1 MTMFFAVQF
10 WMMAAPDSALPEKPV
25 RPPISMAPSFARI
38 ATSSSELSVRW
49 SVLMTQPARPPRSL
63 TPVSFAI
70 SPDAVTVPPVAWQFS
85 TSVPSSPPM
94 RTPAHWA
101 KMSLEPVSA
110 TIAAP
115 SQFLMSF
122 PLMAPTRPPTIVA
135 AAIRL
140 FSPERSTS
148 SMTASPG
155 DIASKGTGFK
165 AACHCGIRDLK
176 VRRKCIPGDHAK
188 EPGAIGTGVL
198 DAGKACFRMA
208 LPIESSREGCRL
220 AGVLLILLSRRKGQS
235 LQYRG
240 GRCPRSGQSFRPGS
254 VGWQRAATPSQ
265 SAREPRR
272 FRFPLHSVKSL
283 PHRPGQNTR
292 VPSAACL
299 QTEVTLQAYCCA
311 LFSFAASS
319 QWMRSDLLSMA
330 R

>member
-101 KMSLEPVSA
+101 KMSLEPVST

-148 SMTASPG
+148 STTASPG
-155 DIASKGTGFK
+155 GIASKGTGFK
-165 AACHCGIRDLK
+165 AACHRGIRDLK

-198 DAGKACFRMA
+198 DAGKACYRLA

-220 AGVLLILLSRRKGQS
+220 AGVLLILLSRRKGADGCKVCNTGEVDV
-235 LQYRG
+235 RG
-240 GRCPRSGQSFRPGS
+240 QDKVF
-254 VGWQRAATPSQ
+254 VQ
-265 SAREPRR
+265 
-272 FRFPLHSVKSL
+272 
-283 PHRPGQNTR
+283 
-292 VPSAACL
+292 VPSDGREL
-299 QTEVTLQAYCCA
+299 LHR
-311 LFSFAASS
+311 LNLPGIPDGSASPCIV
-319 QWMRSDLLSMA
+319 
-330 R
+330 

>member
-10 WMMAAPDSALPEKPV
+10 RMMAAPDSALPEKPV

-85 TSVPSSPPM
+85 TSIPSSPPM

-101 KMSLEPVSA
+101 KMSLQPVSA

-148 SMTASPG
+148 SMTVSPG

-165 AACHCGIRDLK
+165 AACHRGIRDLK

-188 EPGAIGTGVL
+188 EPGAIGSGVL
-198 DAGKACFRMA
+198 DAGKAFIVWPCPLRVPVKAVASLAFSSSSSPGVRVPMGAKFAIPGRSMSAVRTKFSSRFRRMA
-208 LPIESSREGCRL
+208 ESCYTVSICQGSPTVPLPP
-220 AGVLLILLSRRKGQS
+220 A
-235 LQYRG
+235 
-240 GRCPRSGQSFRPGS
+240 
-254 VGWQRAATPSQ
+254 
-265 SAREPRR
+265 
-272 FRFPLHSVKSL
+272 
-283 PHRPGQNTR
+283 
-292 VPSAACL
+292 
-299 QTEVTLQAYCCA
+299 
-311 LFSFAASS
+311 
-319 QWMRSDLLSMA
+319 
-330 R
+330 